1 MFKKIVNAIEALALA
16 ALAVLVLVALTYRP
30 AGSKPIVGSYVPA
43 AGSQIFASHC
53 SACHGDRGQGGIG
66 PRLAGS
72 VATKYPNVADE
83 TAVVT
88 NGRGGMPAW
97 GTTLSPAEI
106 DAVVS
111 YTRTGL

>member
-1 MFKKIVNAIEALALA
+1 MFKKVVNAVEAVALIG
-16 ALAVLVLVALTYRP
+16 ALVLVIVALTYRP
-30 AGSKPIVGSYVPA
+30 AGSARSVGNYVPA
-43 AGSQIFASHC
+43 AGSQVFASHC

-72 VATKYPNVADE
+72 VTTRFPNVADE

-88 NGRGGMPAW
+88 DGRGGMPAW

-106 DAVVS
+106 
-111 YTRTGL
+111 